1 MRIKVWFRMAQ
12 MIDSYATWYE
22 ASAKREIPV
31 DPLIGRH
38 NADVC
43 VVGGGLAGL
52 TTCLELSRRGL
63 NVVLLEAQLIASGA
77 SGRNGGFV
85 SNGFALGMDGVVK
98 TVGTDAARALYEFSK
113 QGTEYVRAEIASG
126 DPSIKMGDGWMV
138 AVRHDD
144 HGEIKTYGENLQ
156 RDYAEDLQ
164 HLSVADTRAR
174 ITSTRYF
181 ESLFFPKAFH
191 IHPLRYCL
199 MIAAKA
205 RAVGARIF
213 ENSAVKSVEKIG
225 NEFLV
230 KTPSGQVTARH
241 VVHCVSSTGRSVHR
255 PSGRAVLPV
264 ATYIAVTEPL
274 QQTSINT
281 ASAISDTRRAGDYY
295 RLITDGRILWGGRI
309 TTQVSQPA
317 RLAERMKDDMVAT
330 YPDLGNPRIDYA
342 WAGLMG
348 YAIHKMPLIGR
359 DAESQW
365 FGTAFGGHGLNTTAM
380 AGLLLARAIAEG
392 DDAYRQFV
400 PFAPRWAFGQLGRL
414 GVQGSYWLMQL
425 SDKRDESRLF
435 SSR

>member
-1 MRIKVWFRMAQ
+1 MAQ
-12 MIDSYATWYE
+12 MIDHYATWYE
-22 ASAKREIPV
+22 ATATRREPSSALLAPIK
-31 DPLIGRH
+31 
-38 NADVC
+38 ADVC

-52 TTCLELSRRGL
+52 TTCLELSRQGL
-63 NVVLLEAQLIASGA
+63 KVVLLEAQLIGSGA

-98 TVGTDAARALYEFSK
+98 TLGEDAARALYELSK
-113 QGTEYVRAEIASG
+113 RGTEYVRTEISTG
-126 DPSIKMGDGWMV
+126 DPTIKMGDGWMV

-144 HGEIKTYGENLQ
+144 HGGLKKYGENLQ
-156 RDYAEDLQ
+156 RDYAEELQ
-164 HLSVADTRAR
+164 HLSVTDTRAR
-174 ITSTRYF
+174 ISSSRYF
-181 ESLFFPKAFH
+181 ESLYFPKAFH

-199 MIAAKA
+199 MIVAKA
-205 RAVGARIF
+205 RAAGAQIF
-213 ENSAVKSVEKIG
+213 EKSAVKSVEKIG
-225 NEFLV
+225 AEFLV
-230 KTPSGQVTARH
+230 KTASGQVTVRH
-241 VVHCVSSTGRSVHR
+241 VVHCVSSTGRSVHK

-295 RLITDGRILWGGRI
+295 RLISDGRILWGGRI

-317 RLAERMKDDMVAT
+317 GLAERMKGDMLAT
-330 YPDLGNPRIDYA
+330 YPDLGNPRVDHA

-359 DAESQW
+359 DHEGQW

-380 AGLLLARAIAEG
+380 AGLVLASAIAEG
-392 DDAYRQFV
+392 DDTYRQFA
-400 PFAPRWAFGQLGRL
+400 PFAPQWAYGQLGRL

-425 SDKRDESRLF
+425 RDKRDESRLF
-435 SSR
+435 SGR

>member
-1 MRIKVWFRMAQ
+1 MAQ
-12 MIDSYATWYE
+12 AIDNYATWYE
-22 ASAKREIPV
+22 ATASRPKILSVLSAPIK
-31 DPLIGRH
+31 
-38 NADVC
+38 ADVC

-63 NVVLLEAQLIASGA
+63 KVVLLEAQLIASGA

-85 SNGFALGMDGVVK
+85 SNGFALGMDAVVK
-98 TVGTDAARALYEFSK
+98 TVGVDAARSLYEFSK
-113 QGTEYVRAEIASG
+113 QGTEYVRTEIATG

-144 HGEIKTYGENLQ
+144 RGELKKYGENLQ
-156 RDYAEDLQ
+156 RAYAEELQ
-164 HLSVADTRAR
+164 HLTVEETRSR
-174 ITSTRYF
+174 ITSSRYF
-181 ESLFFPKAFH
+181 ESLYFPKAFH

-199 MIAAKA
+199 MIAGKA
-205 RAVGARIF
+205 QAAGALIF

-225 NEFLV
+225 SEFVV
-230 KTPSGQVTARH
+230 KTASGQVTAQH
-241 VVHCVSSTGRSVHR
+241 VVHCVSSSGRSVHK

-264 ATYIAVTEPL
+264 ATYVAVTEPL
-274 QQTSINT
+274 QQKSIKT
-281 ASAISDTRRAGDYY
+281 QSAISDTRRAGDYY

-317 RLAERMKDDMVAT
+317 RLAERMKGDMLAT
-330 YPDLGNPRIDYA
+330 YPDLENPRIDYA

-359 DAESQW
+359 DAEGQW

-392 DDAYRQFV
+392 DDTYRQFV

-435 SSR
+435 SGR

>member
-1 MRIKVWFRMAQ
+1 MAQ
-12 MIDSYATWYE
+12 MIDNYATWYE
-22 ASAKREIPV
+22 TTAKRETPADSLAGSI
-31 DPLIGRH
+31 

-63 NVVLLEAQLIASGA
+63 KVVLLEAQLIASGA

-98 TVGTDAARALYEFSK
+98 TVGADAARALYELSK
-113 QGTEYVRAEIASG
+113 QGTKYVRSEIASG

-138 AVRHDD
+138 AVRHED
-144 HGEIKTYGENLQ
+144 HGALKKYGENLQ
-156 RDYAEDLQ
+156 RNYAEDLQ
-164 HLSVADTRAR
+164 HLSVEDTRTRLA
-174 ITSTRYF
+174 SPRYF
-181 ESLFFPKAFH
+181 ESLYFPKAFH

-199 MIAAKA
+199 MIASKA
-205 RAVGARIF
+205 RRAGAQIF

-225 NEFLV
+225 QEFLV
-230 KTPSGQVTARH
+230 KTALGQVTAPN
-241 VVHCVSSTGRSVHR
+241 VVHCVSSTGRSVHKA
-255 PSGRAVLPV
+255 SGRALLPV
-264 ATYIAVTEPL
+264 ATYVAVTEPL
-274 QQTSINT
+274 KQKSINT

-317 RLAERMKDDMVAT
+317 RLAERMKGDMLAT
-330 YPDLGNPRIDYA
+330 YPDLGNPRIDHA

-359 DAESQW
+359 DAEGQW

-380 AGLLLARAIAEG
+380 AGLLLARAIADG

-400 PFAPRWAFGQLGRL
+400 PFAPQWAFGQLGRL